1 MVVSLHRALAF
12 AASDVRK
19 LGIGMAL
26 SAVPFLN
33 LFAVGGFAT
42 TVTRNVQLGVD
53 DSQVQPEWGNFGE
66 LLFKGLMAGGVVLC
80 YAAVFGLLN
89 LLVAMPAGMAAV
101 GLRQGGVPI
110 PSAVILGAVSILFF
124 VLASLVCLVALSFFA
139 ETGEFGTAFNPGELF
154 ARLASS
160 PAEWALILGV
170 WAGGALVTSLASFVP
185 WVGVLLA
192 GALMFP
198 VTLVAF
204 HLMGQLLAVIA
215 APVRFER
222 PKPVVEKGGSKPA
235 SAFADG
241 KHETVLT
248 WSTDSDRPDQD

>member
-1 MVVSLHRALAF
+1 MVISLHRALAF
-12 AASDVRK
+12 AASDMRK

-42 TVTRNVQLGVD
+42 TVARNVQQGVD
-53 DSQVQPEWGNFGE
+53 DARVQPEWGNFGE

-110 PSAVILGAVSILFF
+110 PSVVILGAISVLFF
-124 VLASLVCLVALSFFA
+124 VAASAVCLGALSLLA
-139 ETGEFGTAFNPGELF
+139 ETDQFGNAFHPGDLF
-154 ARLASS
+154 ARLAAA
-160 PAEWALILGV
+160 PAEWGLIVGV
-170 WAGGALVTSLASFVP
+170 WAGGALVTSLASWVP

-222 PKPVVEKGGSKPA
+222 PKPVVEQAGSRPA